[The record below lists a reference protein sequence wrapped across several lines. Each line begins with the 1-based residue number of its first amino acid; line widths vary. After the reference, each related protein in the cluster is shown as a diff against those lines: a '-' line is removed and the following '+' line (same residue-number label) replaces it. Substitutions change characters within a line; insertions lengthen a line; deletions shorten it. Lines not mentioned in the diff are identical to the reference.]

1 MIIILPLDE
10 NKTDICVSFG
20 RCPFLMIYDTEN
32 NSTEITENSAA
43 NAQGGAGIKSAQFIV
58 DSKADALITVRCG
71 ENAAEVLNAAG
82 VKIYKP
88 EGIDAEHNIALLK
101 DAKLSPLTHFHA
113 GFHGIQ

>member
-1 MIIILPLDE
+1 MKIVLPLDE
-10 NKTDICVSFG
+10 NKIDICVSFG
-20 RCPFLMIYDTEN
+20 RCPFFMIHDTDN
-32 NSTEITENSAA
+32 GSTKIKDNPAA
-43 NAQGGAGIKSAQFIV
+43 DAQGGAGIKSAQFVV
-58 DSKADALITVRCG
+58 DSKSDVLITVRCG

-88 EGIDAEHNIALLK
+88 EGIGAEHNIALLK